1 MLRSLAASVAVLAFT
16 ACAQQ
21 RYEWNLAHQHLS
33 PRMQKMP
40 EADIREITRL
50 VSERSA
56 APIYC
61 MSHTGYK
68 PPYLDEVWVITTDSY
83 TAENSQNGMF
93 RLKKQNGA
101 WHIVDYG
108 FDLSTSLIICSDG

>member
-1 MLRSLAASVAVLAFT
+1 MLRPLAISVAFLTFT

-21 RYEWNLAHQHLS
+21 RYEWNLSHQHLS

-40 EADIREITRL
+40 AADIREITRL

-56 APIYC
+56 PPIYC
-61 MSHTGYK
+61 MRHTAYK
-68 PPYLDEVWVITTDSY
+68 PPYPDEVWVVTTDSY

-101 WHIVDYG
+101 WHI
-108 FDLSTSLIICSDG
+108 I